1 MSRPGPRTLHEK
13 TLGAAKSRSLVQ
25 ACPSCGRRQIPKR
38 FETKLQCVH
47 CLTTWPGAPTT

>member
-38 FETKLQCVH
+38 IEARLQCVH